1 MSGGAREAGRGTA
14 EAAPEAL
21 LAYVTVPDAAG
32 DGAEALELAR
42 SLVERGLAAGVN
54 VVPGVTSVY
63 RWQGEVCEARERV
76 LLAQVSAG
84 AFAAFC
90 KAVAA
95 AHPHVVPCVLG
106 LSVAAGHGPFVRW
119 IGENS
124 VPPGGEPGEGRSV
137 GKA

>member
-1 MSGGAREAGRGTA
+1 M
-14 EAAPEAL
+14 
-21 LAYVTVPDAAG
+21 TVPDAAG
-32 DGAEALELAR
+32 DGAEALGLAR

-54 VVPGVTSVY
+54 VVPGVVSVY

-76 LLAQVSAG
+76 LLAQVSAR

-90 KAVAA
+90 AAVAA

-106 LSVAAGHGPFVRW
+106 LPVAAGHGPFVRW
-119 IGENS
+119 ISENS
-124 VPPGGEPGEGRSV
+124 AAPGGEPGEGRSV

>member
-1 MSGGAREAGRGTA
+1 MSGPAAGSKAA
-14 EAAPEAL
+14 EASPGVL

-32 DGAEALELAR
+32 DGADALRLAR

-54 VVPGVTSVY
+54 IVPGVASVY
-63 RWQGEVCEARERV
+63 RWRGEVREARERV
-76 LLAQVSAG
+76 LLAQVTAR

-90 KAVAA
+90 EAVSA

-119 IGENS
+119 ICENS
-124 VPPGGEPGEGRSV
+124 APP
-137 GKA
+137 A

>member
-1 MSGGAREAGRGTA
+1 MSGSGTEPEAG
-14 EAAPEAL
+14 EALPEVL

-32 DGAEALELAR
+32 DGDTAFALAR
-42 SLVERGLAAGVN
+42 LLVERGLAAGVN
-54 VVPGVTSVY
+54 VVPGVASVY

-76 LLAQVSAG
+76 LLAQVSAR

-90 KAVAA
+90 EVVTA

-106 LSVAAGHGPFVRW
+106 LPVAAGHGPFVRW

-124 VPPGGEPGEGRSV
+124 APPGGEPGEGRSV

>member
-1 MSGGAREAGRGTA
+1 MSGPESEQ
-14 EAAPEAL
+14 EAAPGAGEALPEVL

-32 DGAEALELAR
+32 DGAEARRLAR

-63 RWQGEVCEARERV
+63 RWQGEVREARERV
-76 LLAQVSAG
+76 LLAQVAAP

-90 KAVAA
+90 EAVAA
-95 AHPHVVPCVLG
+95 AHPHMVPCVLG

-119 IGENS
+119 IGGNS
-124 VPPGGEPGEGRSV
+124 APPKP
-137 GKA
+137 